1 MSLANKFCGITIC
14 VIIEEHLQILQGSAA
29 LQDVVDVSAWR
40 PSLLMAP
47 TGEQSAPPLA
57 LGRLVQVRV
66 VIVVP
71 GPEPQAVHFDVTAG
85 V

>member
-1 MSLANKFCGITIC
+1 
-14 VIIEEHLQILQGSAA
+14 
-29 LQDVVDVSAWR
+29 
-40 PSLLMAP
+40 MAP